1 MAQAAKGAMGSSTQA
16 PVGKWESPITS
27 EMITSSSIGLG
38 GPKIAPN
45 GVVIWLEGRPT
56 EGGRQVLVM
65 R

>member
-1 MAQAAKGAMGSSTQA
+1 MVSSTQA
-16 PVGKWESPITS
+16 PVGKWDSPITS

-38 GPKIAPN
+38 GPKLAPD
-45 GVVIWLEGRPT
+45 GVVFWLEGRPT

>member
-1 MAQAAKGAMGSSTQA
+1 MRDSTQA

-38 GPKIAPN
+38 GPTIAPD
-45 GVVIWLEGRPT
+45 GTVFWIEGRPT

>member
-1 MAQAAKGAMGSSTQA
+1 MRSSTQA

-38 GPKIAPN
+38 GPRIAPN
-45 GVVIWLEGRPT
+45 GIVFWLEGRPT